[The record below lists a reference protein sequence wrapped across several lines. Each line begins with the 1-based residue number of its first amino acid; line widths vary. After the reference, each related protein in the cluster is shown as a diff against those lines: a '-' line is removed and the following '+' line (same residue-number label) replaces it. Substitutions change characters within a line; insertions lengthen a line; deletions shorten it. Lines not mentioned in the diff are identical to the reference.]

1 VAWRHI
7 WTIFHDVGATNVA
20 FVWCPG
26 LDGEDPSPYYPGDH
40 YVDWIGIDG
49 YDRSYAGIGGDD
61 FAGIFGPFYD
71 EWKNHEKPMMVAE
84 TGATASQQVQFLKSI
99 QNQAPT
105 MPEMKAI
112 VYFDS
117 VGPRADWVLKGRGI
131 AAFSA
136 LRSDPYFSFS
146 SPG

>member
-1 VAWRHI
+1 
-7 WTIFHDVGATNVA
+7 
-20 FVWCPG
+20 
-26 LDGEDPSPYYPGDH
+26 
-40 YVDWIGIDG
+40 
-49 YDRSYAGIGGDD
+49 
-61 FAGIFGPFYD
+61 
-71 EWKNHEKPMMVAE
+71 
-84 TGATASQQVQFLKSI
+84 
-99 QNQAPT
+99 